1 MRIALPLLLA
11 LSLLAAAVAADD
23 RHLKD
28 GRVLKGK
35 VTEERTRYLI
45 VDRDR
50 KYAVRKSKVAKL
62 VKAESFMDIYERR
75 LEALPEEDAEAIY
88 EFGRWLDS
96 NDWKTR
102 GQRAYEAVL
111 DLAPDHRGARR
122 ALGYRL
128 YEGEWVSPRE
138 INIRKGLVEFEGRWY
153 TKHDHSELLA
163 AIRRDRKL
171 RESYEQRRRV
181 NGKLNSIVAKF
192 RTFDRKKRTKAY
204 HELYAYAE
212 QLNSPE
218 LRKFADD
225 TKGYYDTLV
234 KALCARMMARTE
246 LHLTKVKLKKPID
259 TFETLLGASIA
270 ITAAQNPVKIQLP
283 EIEIIDINTT
293 VDIPAGCK

>member
-1 MRIALPLLLA
+1 MRIALLTI
-11 LSLLAAAVAADD
+11 LSLSLFAASAVADD
-23 RHLKD
+23 VHLKD
-28 GRVLKGK
+28 GRVLRGK
-35 VTEERTRYLI
+35 VTEEKTRYLV

-50 KYAVRKSKVAKL
+50 KYVIKKSEVVQLKR
-62 VKAESFMDIYERR
+62 AESFMDTYERK

-88 EFGRWLDS
+88 EFGRWLDA

-111 DLAPDHRGARR
+111 DIDPDHRGARR

-138 INIRKGLVEFEGRWY
+138 LNIRKGLVEFEGRWY
-153 TKHDHSELLA
+153 TKHDHAELLA
-163 AIRRDRKL
+163 AIKRDRRL
-171 RESYEQRRRV
+171 REAYEQRRKV
-181 NGKLNSIVAKF
+181 NGRLNKMVARF
-192 RTFDRKKRTKAY
+192 RTFDKKKRAKAY
-204 HELYAYAE
+204 NDLYAYAE

-225 TKGYYDTLV
+225 TKAYYDSIV
-234 KALCARMMARTE
+234 KHLCAQMLARTE

-270 ITAAQNPVKIQLP
+270 VTAAQNPIKIQLP
-283 EIEIIDINTT
+283 EIDIVEIHTT

>member
-1 MRIALPLLLA
+1 MLTLCS
-11 LSLLAAAVAADD
+11 LSLFAASAAADD
-23 RHLKD
+23 LHLKD
-28 GRVLKGK
+28 GRVLKGR
-35 VTEERTRYLI
+35 VIEERTRYLV

-50 KYAVRKSKVAKL
+50 KYAIKKSAVVRLKR
-62 VKAESFMDIYERR
+62 AESFMDIYDRKF
-75 LEALPEEDAEAIY
+75 EALPEEDAEAIY
-88 EFGRWLDS
+88 EFGRWLDA

-111 DLAPDHRGARR
+111 DLDPDHRGARR

-138 INIRKGLVEFEGRWY
+138 LNIRKGLVEFEGRWY
-153 TKHDHSELLA
+153 TKHDHAELLA
-163 AIRRDRKL
+163 AIKRDSKL
-171 RESYEQRRRV
+171 RAAYEQRRKV
-181 NGKLNSIVAKF
+181 NGRLNKMVARF
-192 RTFDRKKRTKAY
+192 RTFDKKKRGKAY
-204 HELYAYAE
+204 NDLYAYAE

-225 TKGYYDTLV
+225 TKAYYDSVV
-234 KALCARMMARTE
+234 KHLCAQMLARTE
-246 LHLTKVKLKKPID
+246 LHITKVKLKKPID

-283 EIEIIDINTT
+283 EIDIIEINTT